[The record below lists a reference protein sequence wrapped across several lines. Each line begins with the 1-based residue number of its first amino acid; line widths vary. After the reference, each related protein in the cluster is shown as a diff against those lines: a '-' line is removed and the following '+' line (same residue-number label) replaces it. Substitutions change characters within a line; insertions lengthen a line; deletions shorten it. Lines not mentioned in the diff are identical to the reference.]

1 MNAGLLTAFSDA
13 VDGVTAALTDTVG
26 PALIGA
32 AVVGV
37 GISLAIGF
45 VKKIRSAV

>member
-1 MNAGLLTAFSDA
+1 MNTALLTAFTDA
-13 VDGVTAALTDTVG
+13 VDGVKTAITGTVG

-37 GISLAIGF
+37 GVSLAIGF
-45 VKKIRSAV
+45 VKRIRSAV